1 MKVAI
6 IVESMG
12 LAFYEP
18 IQELLINYIDDSGDP
33 NSRGTT
39 LNYRICDPESGF
51 AADPNR
57 HRGKVQKYLSIGDAR
72 GKALCPQYYL
82 SLDKAFE
89 IGSSL

>member
-6 IVESMG
+6 IVESVG

-33 NSRGTT
+33 NSRGAT
-39 LNYRICDPESGF
+39 LKYRIGDPESGF

-57 HRGKVQKYLSIGDAR
+57 HREKKIEVSSIGDAR

-82 SLDKAFE
+82 GLDKAF
-89 IGSSL
+89 GMRSSL

>member
-18 IQELLINYIDDSGDP
+18 IQELLVNQIDDSGDP
-33 NSRGTT
+33 NSRGAT
-39 LNYRICDPESGF
+39 LKYRICDPESGF

-57 HRGKVQKYLSIGDAR
+57 HRGEKIEVSLDRDAR
-72 GKALCPQYYL
+72 GKALCAQYYL
-82 SLDKAFE
+82 GLDKPFE
-89 IGSSL
+89 IDSSL